1 MFSRTLRRFLAY
13 LRPYRGLVALAV
25 VTGVLRYVIPL
36 ALPWAMKVVIDDLL
50 APKAPEAGTRLHVL
64 MGGMTALYIVY
75 GFISYWRS
83 NLAGVVGHRLIF
95 DLRRDLYLHI
105 QRLSLSFFESQRI
118 GAIVTRLT
126 GDIASA
132 QNFVGA
138 AFVNTAMDVAA
149 IGAIIVVLWIWH
161 WKLALVSLAVL
172 PLYALINQRLNRRIR
187 QQSRL
192 IHDQL
197 QEISGEL
204 HEQFAAT
211 STIQSFTQEATA
223 A

>member
-1 MFSRTLRRFLAY
+1 LTVLY
-13 LRPYRGLVALAV
+13 VA
-25 VTGVLRYVIPL
+25 
-36 ALPWAMKVVIDDLL
+36 
-50 APKAPEAGTRLHVL
+50 
-64 MGGMTALYIVY
+64 Y

-83 NLAGVVGHRLIF
+83 NLAGAAGHRLIF

-105 QRLSLSFFESQRI
+105 QRMSLSFFERQRL
-118 GAIVTRLT
+118 GTIVTRLT

-138 AFVNTAMDVAA
+138 AFVNTAMDLAA
-149 IGAIIVVLWIWH
+149 IVAIVIVLGIWH

-172 PLYALINQRLNRRIR
+172 PGYAFINQRLNRRIR
-187 QQSRL
+187 YQSRL

-197 QEISGEL
+197 SEIAGEL
-204 HEQFAAT
+204 HEQFGAT

-223 A
+223 ARSFDRRSRTFLGTVLTNARLQAIALG